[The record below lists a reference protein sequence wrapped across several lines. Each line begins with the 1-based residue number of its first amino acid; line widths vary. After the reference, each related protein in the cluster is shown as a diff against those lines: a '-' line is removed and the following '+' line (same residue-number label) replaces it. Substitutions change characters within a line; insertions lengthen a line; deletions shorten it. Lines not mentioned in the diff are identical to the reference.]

1 MSQETQ
7 KVMAEEVKEVLE
19 DSEVLPTV
27 YEEKLPEISEEV
39 LDDLIETAKD
49 VVTWVKPKGNAFLVD
64 DASLPVIVGKIIEIN
79 AYLVKWQ
86 DDKPH
91 KIEYEVDET
100 KWPEDYEPR
109 CDVVVM
115 TDTGDKIGISLAK
128 TSFKRQFC
136 PYIKMLTDRGMKPNE
151 VTTQF
156 GTWEVKGQLG
166 TFNIVKP
173 TLHEDIPF

>member
-1 MSQETQ
+1 
-7 KVMAEEVKEVLE
+7 
-19 DSEVLPTV
+19 
-27 YEEKLPEISEEV
+27 
-39 LDDLIETAKD
+39 
-49 VVTWVKPKGNAFLVD
+49 
-64 DASLPVIVGKIIEIN
+64 
-79 AYLVKWQ
+79 
-86 DDKPH
+86 
-91 KIEYEVDET
+91 
-100 KWPEDYEPR
+100 
-109 CDVVVM
+109 M